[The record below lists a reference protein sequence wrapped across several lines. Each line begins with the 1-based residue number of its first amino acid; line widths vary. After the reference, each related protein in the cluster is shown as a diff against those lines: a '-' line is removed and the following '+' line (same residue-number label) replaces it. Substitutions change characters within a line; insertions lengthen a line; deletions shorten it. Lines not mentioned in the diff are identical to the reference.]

1 MKTKRNYKLVQFKR
15 CGDSYI
21 NHFDAGNKYSKQLR
35 DIKASLSHLTDDRVS
50 HWRDPFKDNYV
61 DSYGNPVD
69 EYSLSKEEKIRQLNL
84 AKEKLLFEGDPEIL
98 TYHYFISPMSGP
110 AAGNEFHVQLEYNP
124 DYTGERNTGYWIG
137 YVRNETL
144 FEKSGGGAENNI
156 WITFGFSNY
165 RGTVKYIIEGILR
178 YLSGEK
184 HLVYNDRGMLT
195 PDMTDTDVDNL
206 KKENIRRKKE
216 DLEEYKARVL
226 AKVNAEVN
234 DMMAELEQED

>member
-15 CGDSYI
+15 CGESYI

-35 DIKASLSHLTDDRVS
+35 DIKTSLSQLTNDRTS
-50 HWRDPFKDNYV
+50 CWRDPFKDNYV

-98 TYHYFISPMSGP
+98 TYHYFLSPLSGP
-110 AAGNEFHVQLEYNP
+110 FANNEFHIQLEYVP
-124 DYTGERNTGYWIG
+124 DFFGKRNCGYWTG

-144 FEKSGGGAENNI
+144 FESRGGGVENNI
-156 WITFGFSNY
+156 WLTFGYCEYTNS
-165 RGTVKYIIEGILR
+165 VKYIIEGILR

-184 HLVYNDRGMLT
+184 HLVYNERGMLR
-195 PDMTDTDVDNL
+195 PDMTDVDVDNL
-206 KKENIRRKKE
+206 KNENLKRKKE
-216 DLEEYKARVL
+216 DIEEYKARAL
-226 AKVNAEVN
+226 AEIEAKIN
-234 DMMAELEQED
+234 DKMAEL